1 MSYQALARKWR
12 PRNFSEL
19 VGQIHVRTALENALS
34 QGRLHPALLFSG
46 TRGVGKTTLARI
58 IARSLNCETGITA
71 TPCGQCSACLEI
83 EQGRFVDLIEVDAAS
98 RTKVDDTREL
108 LDNVPYAPARGR
120 FKVYLIDEVH
130 MLIKSSFNALLKT
143 LEEPPGHVQF
153 LFATTDPQKL
163 PVTILSRCL
172 QFHLQRITAE
182 DIAERMRFILGEEGI
197 STDDEGLRR
206 LARAADGSLR
216 DGLSLLDQAIA
227 FGGGAV
233 AGPAVA
239 KMLGSIERR
248 DLLRLVDAI
257 SRQDAAAAWAA
268 IDAIDEQGLD
278 FAEVMEELCRLW
290 QRLAVGQRVPQV
302 WDEVEQADLGPL
314 VEHFSPEDLQVF
326 YQIAVNARR
335 DLDWAPDPRSGFE
348 MVVLRT
354 LAFLPESAASAPATS
369 GSAPARR
376 TAPPAQPS
384 RAGGGQAPVQAARD
398 ESLAPP
404 AQQEQDGGA
413 PQEAPPPPQA
423 AGVESSAL
431 TPGAIV
437 WGELLPRLELSGIC
451 RMIAESCSI
460 RSQNADEL
468 VLLLGPDVD
477 QLCTSSLQ
485 ARLIEAL
492 RAVIGTHVQVRLE
505 RPAAQDMPAP
515 RTLNPEQAFLAEP
528 GVQRAMD
535 TFGAE
540 LMPGSL
546 RVSIDDDGEHTTH

>member
-19 VGQIHVRTALENALS
+19 VGQTHVRTALENALS

-58 IARSLNCETGITA
+58 IARSLNCETGVTA

-98 RTKVDDTREL
+98 RTRVDDTREL

-130 MLIKSSFNALLKT
+130 MLSKSSFNALLKT

-172 QFHLQRITAE
+172 QFHLKRITAE

-248 DLLRLVDAI
+248 DLLRLVDAVGQ
-257 SRQDAAAAWAA
+257 QDAQAAWAA

-314 VEHFSPEDLQVF
+314 VERFSPEDLQVF

-348 MVVLRT
+348 MAVLRT
-354 LAFLPESAASAPATS
+354 LAFLPESAAAVPSKGPGGAGGQAVAAA
-369 GSAPARR
+369 APARQ
-376 TAPPAQPS
+376 T
-384 RAGGGQAPVQAARD
+384 
-398 ESLAPP
+398 
-404 AQQEQDGGA
+404 
-413 PQEAPPPPQA
+413 EAPRPPLQA
-423 AGVESSAL
+423 TPVAAKPAPSPAPNTPPGLGAL
-431 TPGAIV
+431 V
-437 WGELLPRLELSGIC
+437 WAELLPRLELSGIC
-451 RMIAESCSI
+451 KMIAESCTI

-468 VLLLGPDVD
+468 VLLLGADVD

-492 RAVIGTHVQVRLE
+492 RAVLGEHVRVKLE
-505 RPAAQDMPAP
+505 RPAGQDKPAP

-528 GVQRAMD
+528 GVQRAME